1 MTASP
6 IDTKGDVAEGAMYV
20 LVDDSAC
27 TDKRPTG
34 T

>member
-20 LVDDSAC
+20 VEKTRFHDR
-27 TDKRPTG
+27 TD
-34 T
+34 